1 VDAVE
6 VMLALDAVAST
17 VHVSASR
24 PGPRN
29 DFLDQWRGRE
39 EELEADTE
47 AIRMFIQSE
56 GTGDMRV
63 VPVWTSEAIDLIS
76 ESHSAADI
84 VRHIAAD
91 AEAALRK
98 ILDRT

>member
-1 VDAVE
+1 
-6 VMLALDAVAST
+6 
-17 VHVSASR
+17 
-24 PGPRN
+24 
-29 DFLDQWRGRE
+29 
-39 EELEADTE
+39 
-47 AIRMFIQSE
+47 MFIQSE